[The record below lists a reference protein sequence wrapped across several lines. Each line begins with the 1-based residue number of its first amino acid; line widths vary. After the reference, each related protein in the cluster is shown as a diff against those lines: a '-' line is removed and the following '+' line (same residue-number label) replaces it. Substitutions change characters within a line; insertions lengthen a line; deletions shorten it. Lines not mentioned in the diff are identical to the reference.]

1 MVETGRFYAKL
12 FMSICT
18 RENSQPAQIFS
29 FCRVFT
35 RIITRLDTIDTSG
48 SSFLI

>member
-29 FCRVFT
+29 FCRVFS
-35 RIITRLDTIDTSG
+35 RIVTRLDTIDTSG
-48 SSFLI
+48 FSFFI